1 MNCRYCGSY
10 NPENAKFCEKCGMK
24 IEVNMQ
30 EADFSDEQA
39 KEPAKTPRRF
49 SFVKKET
56 GNGGTSETGA
66 SDTDGVKNDG
76 CESSSFSYSA
86 KEDAGAQASGDGHGK
101 ESFADMTGAKQ
112 DSAEDEDIPVYEE
125 PAQESPVYEKGPD
138 VIEGEAAFVN
148 AKEGDDCEKTSYGS
162 YTPQEFSE
170 AEKKYYEKR
179 IKDSVSGTARKG
191 LGSQLLLWGSLAVI
205 AQVVFTI
212 IFVFSK
218 KASVAASAVTGLAVS
233 FTPVFYVCC
242 VIAVLLELLAA
253 AGFILNFVYARD
265 NKGPFKTAGLTLI
278 QIFSVIGLIASC
290 FAVFA
295 VCALGFVMGASLIT
309 FYNMHNMTI
318 STGGLY
324 ALVCIALSAFILLG
338 LAITFFIRVLVSVSR
353 AKKAV
358 FSGTMK
364 KNISAYAGVIF
375 FIIAAALLAGAAL
388 CAVRALSLS
397 LMLIAAAV
405 MLAAAC
411 VLYGIF
417 FFVFRKKMKKVM

>member
-10 NPENAKFCEKCGMK
+10 NPEYAKFCEKCGMK
-24 IEVNMQ
+24 IEVEVQ
-30 EADFSDEQA
+30 EADFSAGQMKESA
-39 KEPAKTPRRF
+39 KAPRRF
-49 SFVKKET
+49 SFIKKET
-56 GNGGTSETGA
+56 GSAGISETDAGGSGEA
-66 SDTDGVKNDG
+66 KADGYETAYV
-76 CESSSFSYSA
+76 SYAA
-86 KEDAGAQASGDGHGK
+86 KEDTGGDAAENGSGN
-101 ESFADMTGAKQ
+101 ETSADPARTEQ
-112 DSAEDEDIPVYEE
+112 DVAEKEDIPVYEE
-125 PAQESPVYEKGPD
+125 PVQESPVYEKGPD
-138 VIEGEAAFVN
+138 VIEGDAAFVN
-148 AKEGDDCEKTSYGS
+148 GSTQDSAAKTSYVS
-162 YTPQEFSE
+162 YTPAEFSE

-179 IKDSVSGTARKG
+179 IKDSVLAAARKG

-205 AQVVFTI
+205 AQVVFTM

-218 KASVAASAVTGLAVS
+218 KASVAASAVTGFAVS
-233 FTPVFYVCC
+233 FSPMFFVCC
-242 VIAVLLELLAA
+242 VIAVLLELFAA
-253 AGFILNFVYARD
+253 AGFILNFIYARD
-265 NKGPFKTAGLTLI
+265 EKGPFKTAGLTLI
-278 QIFSVIGLIASC
+278 QIFSVIGLIVSC

-295 VCALGFVMGASLIT
+295 VCSLGFVMGASLIT
-309 FYNMHNMTI
+309 FYNMHSMTI

-338 LAITFFIRVLVSVSR
+338 LAIAFFIRVIVSVSR

-375 FIIAAALLAGAAL
+375 FIIAAVLLAAAAL
-388 CAVRALSLS
+388 CAVRALNLS

-417 FFVFRKKMKKVM
+417 FFVFRKKMKKVI